1 MGNIMKIKNEEKEFR
16 EKVVE
21 ILKEKNVNL
30 PCPRCSGRNWSI
42 EGFFNQALQSTER
55 QGSVIGGPSILSA
68 VVICKNCGYISQHA
82 LGALDLLPKQHKI
95 GGNGD

>member
-1 MGNIMKIKNEEKEFR
+1 MKIKNEEKEFR

-42 EGFFNQALQSTER
+42 EGFFNQPLQQPIFW
-55 QGSVIGGPSILSA
+55 QGLAIGGPSIPSV